1 MNENSHNVHEQFEGM
16 GNMVLVSLSELL
28 QDHLGIENQIETEEA
43 DVDKVILEGAQEIE
57 SKEEGEHGSNEHIEH
72 D

>member
-1 MNENSHNVHEQFEGM
+1 
-16 GNMVLVSLSELL
+16 MVLVSLSELL